1 MGTLLLWKRKLS
13 VTAWKLFRTPFEEYH
28 LPEMYHNLSDDPD
41 YIDSLKRRNS
51 FELAKL
57 AKKELKR
64 RSAENLQD
72 PEIEKLKRC
81 LEKLGSSL

>member
-1 MGTLLLWKRKLS
+1 
-13 VTAWKLFRTPFEEYH
+13 
-28 LPEMYHNLSDDPD
+28 MYRNLSDDPD

>member
-1 MGTLLLWKRKLS
+1 
-13 VTAWKLFRTPFEEYH
+13 
-28 LPEMYHNLSDDPD
+28 MYRNLSEDR
-41 YIDSLKRRNS
+41 IDSIESLKRRNS

-57 AKKELKR
+57 AKKEIKR
-64 RSAENLQD
+64 RSEENLHD